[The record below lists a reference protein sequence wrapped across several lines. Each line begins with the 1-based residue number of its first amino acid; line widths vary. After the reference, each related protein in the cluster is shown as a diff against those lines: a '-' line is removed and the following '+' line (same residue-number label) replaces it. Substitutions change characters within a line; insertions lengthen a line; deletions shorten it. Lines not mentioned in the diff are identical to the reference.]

1 MVATYTHPFSF
12 GDVRIRWDHTNQIE
26 RSFLQFVDSNPV
38 YYIGR
43 VGSPKH
49 SGTINTSFARND
61 WRVNWS
67 LRYAGS
73 TDNAPFTA
81 SGTNLTTYR
90 GQSVTQVMHTPTY
103 VLHNLSFNKSFDNL
117 DLTVGIANLFD
128 KEPPTASPSGT
139 SVVGNAGIFLTV

>member
-26 RSFLQFVDSNPV
+26 RSFLQFVDSNRFTTSDV
-38 YYIGR
+38 F
-43 VGSPKH
+43 GSPKH

-73 TDNAPFTA
+73 TDNASVYGFWYQFNNVSWSERYA
-81 SGTNLTTYR
+81 SHAYTDLCVAQFVIQQKFR
-90 GQSVTQVMHTPTY
+90 QS
-103 VLHNLSFNKSFDNL
+103 
-117 DLTVGIANLFD
+117 
-128 KEPPTASPSGT
+128 
-139 SVVGNAGIFLTV
+139 